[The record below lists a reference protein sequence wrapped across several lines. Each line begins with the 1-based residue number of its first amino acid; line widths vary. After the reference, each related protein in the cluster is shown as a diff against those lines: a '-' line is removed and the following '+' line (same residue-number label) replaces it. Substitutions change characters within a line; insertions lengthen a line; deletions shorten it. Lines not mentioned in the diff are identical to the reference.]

1 MSLTRLPVLLVEE
14 TPSLLFVY
22 RSVLSAAGIEAY
34 PTTTAAEALQLLHQV
49 RPGVVVLDL
58 MLPDR
63 DGLALMSEMLAV
75 NPDLCVVVMSA
86 QDSVDRAVAAMRAGA
101 FDFLL
106 KPFEE
111 NRFLAAIRAAQ
122 DAAQNAAQNTP
133 GPTGATRPAPPGRR
147 AAQHSGSAAHS
158 PLAARRR
165 ADPSA
170 GQDSAVSIG
179 SSEAM
184 KTVHQVIASVARSI
198 ATVFITGESGTGKE
212 LAAIALHAQSAR
224 ARGPFIALNC
234 GAIPHDLL
242 ESEVFGHLK
251 GSFTGAIADRPG
263 AAAAADGGTLF
274 LDEVCEMAPALQ
286 TKLLRF
292 LQTSMVQPLGAV
304 RPHKVD
310 VRIICATNKD
320 PVQAVAQG
328 QFREDLYYRLH
339 VVPLHLPPLRDRGR
353 DAVEIAEV
361 ALRRFGAEEGKSF
374 AGLAPE
380 TQRILSRQRWPGN
393 VRQLLN
399 VVRNIVV
406 MNPGGMVTP
415 DMLPTDILRSDP
427 GQVWPRQGGLQDAI
441 AGQAD
446 DPFAGQTLAGIERRA
461 IEAALARH
469 QGSVPKAAHELAISV
484 STLYRRIEAWRT
496 GSE

>member
-1 MSLTRLPVLLVEE
+1 MVTSLTRLPILLVEE

-22 RSVLSAAGIEAY
+22 RSVLTAAGMQVHPASS
-34 PTTTAAEALQLLHQV
+34 AAEALQLFHQV

-63 DGLALMSEMLAV
+63 DGLALMSEMLAI
-75 NPDLCVVVMSA
+75 NPELCVVVMSA
-86 QDSVDRAVAAMRAGA
+86 QSSVDRAVAAMRAGA

-111 NRFLAAIRAAQ
+111 NRFLAAVRAALESAGETVPGQ
-122 DAAQNAAQNTP
+122 PAPKRRSEPAAQSDP
-133 GPTGATRPAPPGRR
+133 AT
-147 AAQHSGSAAHS
+147 
-158 PLAARRR
+158 
-165 ADPSA
+165 
-170 GQDSAVSIG
+170 SIG

-184 KTVHQVIASVARSI
+184 KQVHRVISSVARSI

-212 LAAIALHAQSAR
+212 LAAIALHTQSPR

-251 GSFTGAIADRPG
+251 GSFTGAIADKPG

-292 LQTSMVQPLGAV
+292 LQTSMVQPLGAT
-304 RPHKVD
+304 RPRKVD
-310 VRIICATNKD
+310 VRIICATNQE
-320 PVQAVAQG
+320 PMQAVRQG

-361 ALRRFGAEEGKSF
+361 ALRRFGDEEGKRF

-380 TQRILSRQRWPGN
+380 TQRILSRQAWPGN

-415 DMLPTDILRSDP
+415 DMLPPDLLRDDP
-427 GQVWPRQGGLQDAI
+427 GQ
-441 AGQAD
+441 AGKRASPFGPLSD
-446 DPFAGQTLAGIERRA
+446 PAPSVTASSDPFAGMTLAGIERKA

-469 QGSVPKAAHELAISV
+469 HGSVPKAAQDLAVSI
-484 STLYRRIEAWRT
+484 STLYRRIEAWK
-496 GSE
+496 SDPA